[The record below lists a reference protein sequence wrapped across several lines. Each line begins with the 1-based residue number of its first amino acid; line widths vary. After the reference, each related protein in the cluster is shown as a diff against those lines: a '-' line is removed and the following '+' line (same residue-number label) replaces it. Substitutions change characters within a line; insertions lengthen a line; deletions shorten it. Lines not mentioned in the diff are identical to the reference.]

1 LLWER
6 ENVFDRGCGIRETL
20 RCQKNE
26 PTVASKYS
34 NKTTK
39 EAKEF
44 KLREKKKMSQR
55 ADPE

>member
-1 LLWER
+1 
-6 ENVFDRGCGIRETL
+6 VFDRDCGIRETL